1 VNAAIA
7 MRTRDEDVREWQS
20 HGIEGWSTD
29 HLRRTDIDGSIQAN
43 EEFP

>member
-20 HGIEGWSTD
+20 HGVEGWSTNSPSPD
-29 HLRRTDIDGSIQAN
+29 RY
-43 EEFP
+43 